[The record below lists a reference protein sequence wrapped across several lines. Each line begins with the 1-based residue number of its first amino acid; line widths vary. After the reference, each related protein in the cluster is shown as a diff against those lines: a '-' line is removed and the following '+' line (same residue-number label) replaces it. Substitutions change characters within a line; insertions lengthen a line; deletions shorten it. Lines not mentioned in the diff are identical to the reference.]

1 MLTPSDVENV
11 KFRKSFK
18 GYNVEDVDNFLDQL
32 IKDYEKLYKENLENK

>member
-1 MLTPSDVENV
+1 MLTPLDIENV

-32 IKDYEKLYKENLENK
+32 IKDYQKLYKENLENK